1 MAVGIGDILRNSV
14 KEKLARDEVVAS
26 MTVRLVRQIEI
37 AQIAATAGFDTLYI
51 DVEHASVSLET
62 TSQICIAALAAGI
75 APFVRVPANTP
86 EYISRVLDGGA
97 LGIIAPHVGSAE
109 EARAVVDAA
118 KFPPLGSR
126 SAAGAGPHL
135 QYRSFP
141 VAEANAAL
149 NDATTVM
156 VQFENAAAIARAEE
170 IVAVPGVDMVMIGSN
185 DLLADWGIPE
195 QYESFRAC
203 ARPMPRRSQPA
214 ASTASTSASAASPA
228 GRRLS
233 PSSSRWGA
241 LRLHRHRPRVPPR
254 RLHRA
259 GKAGPRHRGVRQF
272 PPARSCSPSP
282 GCGGGQ
288 GGGTGGLATNSPCLI
303 APQRPLPDSSPAS
316 GRGSGPRTR
325 ESLQRQN

>member
-1 MAVGIGDILRNSV
+1 LRNSV

-51 DVEHASVSLET
+51 DVEHACLARNH
-62 TSQICIAALAAGI
+62 QPDLHRALAAGI

-135 QYRSFP
+135 QYRAFP

-149 NDATTVM
+149 NAATTVM
-156 VQFENAAAIARAEE
+156 VQFENAAALARAEE

-185 DLLADWGIPE
+185 DLLAD
-195 QYESFRAC
+195 
-203 ARPMPRRSQPA
+203 
-214 ASTASTSASAASPA
+214 
-228 GRRLS
+228 
-233 PSSSRWGA
+233 
-241 LRLHRHRPRVPPR
+241 
-254 RLHRA
+254 
-259 GKAGPRHRGVRQF
+259 
-272 PPARSCSPSP
+272 
-282 GCGGGQ
+282 
-288 GGGTGGLATNSPCLI
+288 
-303 APQRPLPDSSPAS
+303 
-316 GRGSGPRTR
+316 
-325 ESLQRQN
+325 